1 MNLRTSKP
9 GQLTVFFVLTFII
22 GWMAWIPMLTSPTF
36 PKYGAFI
43 FLFSPAIS
51 SLITTA
57 IVDGRTG
64 IKNLFKRYFFWE
76 FNIRW
81 YLLAFL
87 IMPAIFLLAILAT
100 LSFNLQGLWINSPLY
115 FVVASFIYLMFINSG
130 EEIGWRG
137 FALPHLQEV
146 FGSSLPVSILL
157 GVIWGVWHLPE
168 YFVPGPNIPLVQ
180 FLFFIVGLSI
190 IYTVLFNNTRG
201 SLLLAVILHASTD
214 IVPRIIHLES
224 LTDFS
229 WALIACLAWIAGIVL
244 YFLTK
249 GSMSKENAAS
259 IQTNSI

>member
-9 GQLTVFFVLTFII
+9 GQLAAFFVLTFII
-22 GWMAWIPMLTSPTF
+22 GWLAWIPLLIDRAFPTSI
-36 PKYGAFI
+36 AFI

-51 SLITTA
+51 ALAVTA
-57 IVDGRTG
+57 FTNGGVGVKD
-64 IKNLFKRYFFWE
+64 LLKRYFLWKFH
-76 FNIRW
+76 IQW
-81 YLLAFL
+81 YLLTL
-87 IMPAIFLLAILAT
+87 LLLPAIFLLAALI
-100 LSFNLQGLWINSPLY
+100 SFHFNLQSLWTNSPWY
-115 FVVASFIYLMFINSG
+115 FIVASFIFLMFINSG

-137 FALPHLQEV
+137 FALPRLQEV
-146 FGSSLPVSILL
+146 FGNSLIASIFL
-157 GVIWGVWHLPE
+157 GIIWGAWHLPE
-168 YFVPGPNIPLVQ
+168 YFVPGPNIPLAQ
-180 FLFFIVGLSI
+180 FLFFIAGLSI

-229 WALIACLAWIAGIVL
+229 WTLIVGFVWIAGIVL

-249 GSMSKENAAS
+249 DSTSKERATS